1 MGVAGPPQRS
11 PAGPPLGAPPAGFV
25 RTGPPT
31 LPDSPP
37 AGWGGSPVL
46 PATDHTEYQP
56 SDGWRPWQAA
66 LLGVLGV
73 LVGMCFGLVIGVQ
86 LADPGDGST
95 LLDRT
100 IPTIGPNRAA
110 PNITGPPAASGSET
124 GAVDNPIQIGQRYI
138 LGAGWT
144 VRVVEVDEDA
154 GDVVVDESPLN
165 EPPGPNESYVL
176 VTLEMTFTEPGFLG
190 QPQDVLLSLR
200 DAGGTRF
207 FAFEY
212 SCGRIPDPL
221 TGFSEVS
228 EGQSITGN
236 ACFAVPANLV
246 DDMVL
251 VAEVLAGEAVH
262 FALR

>member
-1 MGVAGPPQRS
+1 ML
-11 PAGPPLGAPPAGFV
+11 PA
-25 RTGPPT
+25 
-31 LPDSPP
+31 SPP
-37 AGWGGSPVL
+37 AGWGGPPVPL
-46 PATDHTEYQP
+46 PPDDVGHRQ

-73 LVGMCFGLVIGVQ
+73 LVGMCFGLVVGAQ
-86 LADPGDGST
+86 LADPGPGST
-95 LLDRT
+95 LERT

-110 PNITGPPAASGSET
+110 PNITDPQAGSGAKT
-124 GAVDNPIQIGQRYI
+124 GAVENPVPIGQRYI

-144 VRVVEVDEDA
+144 FQVLDVLYDA
-154 GDVVVDESPLN
+154 GDLVVSESPLN
-165 EPPGPNESYVL
+165 EPPGPNEAYVL
-176 VTLEMTFTEPGFLG
+176 ISIEMTFTEPGYLG

-200 DAGGTRF
+200 DAEGNRF

-236 ACFAVPANLV
+236 ACFAVPADRV
-246 DDMVL
+246 DAMVL
-251 VAEVLAGEAVH
+251 VAEVLAGEPVH